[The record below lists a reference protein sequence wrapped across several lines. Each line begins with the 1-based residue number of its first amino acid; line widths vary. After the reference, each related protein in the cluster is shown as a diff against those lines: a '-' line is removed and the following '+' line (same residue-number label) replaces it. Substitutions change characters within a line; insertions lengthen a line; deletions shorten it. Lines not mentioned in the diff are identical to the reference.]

1 MNSNDPL
8 ETLLASRTPRK
19 VSPGLH
25 ARLFGSRTAVPEVA
39 GIARG
44 MSWLMPALGTA
55 VIVGSIFLHPVVQS
69 GPAPGGTN
77 SALLAAYSASAA
89 QSAQNS
95 LPLAG
100 FTWTNTAPEPSAN
113 ESQGGLN

>member
-19 VSPGLH
+19 VSPALRS
-25 ARLFGSRTAVPEVA
+25 RLFGSRTPVPEVA

-44 MSWLMPALGTA
+44 MAWLMPALGTA
-55 VIVGSIFLHPVVQS
+55 VIVGSIFLHPSVQS
-69 GPAPGGTN
+69 GPALGGTN
-77 SALLAAYSASAA
+77 SALFAAYSASAA

-100 FTWTNTAPEPSAN
+100 FTWTNTAPDPSTN
-113 ESQGGLN
+113 GSQGGLH